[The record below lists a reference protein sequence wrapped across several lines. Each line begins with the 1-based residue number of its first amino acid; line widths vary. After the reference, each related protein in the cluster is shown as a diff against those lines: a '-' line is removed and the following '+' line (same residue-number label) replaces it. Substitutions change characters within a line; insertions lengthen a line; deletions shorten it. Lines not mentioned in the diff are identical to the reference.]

1 MKFGKLSPA
10 KRLLQKARDGM
21 ASTNSAA
28 IEIYR
33 ALGEVHSSL
42 LDPKGARSQLY
53 ECLIHQQ
60 DCGETFDEILA
71 IGKLVVDHGLLEEGR
86 KYYTHALRKA
96 TMQYGGDHKFVAD
109 SLFGLARSLED
120 ISLEKAQKYMHEG
133 KLKYH
138 IEICFSQICAH
149 QTNHLSSNQSYQ
161 NLRST

>member
-86 KYYTHALRKA
+86 KYYTLTLAQTPP
-96 TMQYGGDHKFVAD
+96 TMLCSGT
-109 SLFGLARSLED
+109 L
-120 ISLEKAQKYMHEG
+120 IEG
-133 KLKYH
+133 H
-138 IEICFSQICAH
+138 RTGCDVVI
-149 QTNHLSSNQSYQ
+149 
-161 NLRST
+161 